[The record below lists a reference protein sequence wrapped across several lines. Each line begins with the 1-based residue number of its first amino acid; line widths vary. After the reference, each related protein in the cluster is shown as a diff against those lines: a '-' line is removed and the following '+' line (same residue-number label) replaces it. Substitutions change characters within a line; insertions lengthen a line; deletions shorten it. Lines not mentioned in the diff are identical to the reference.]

1 MSNMIGI
8 GLGTT
13 GERLRRQDLPPVP
26 PSSTTLTVDEVA
38 RLVARWYALGYP
50 HDKVTGRLN
59 ALLDGWRDVLIL
71 ASVDGKPRWVQR
83 PSYMSGQGAP

>member
-13 GERLRRQDLPPVP
+13 GERLRRQDLPPVA
-26 PSSTTLTVDEVA
+26 PSSTALTADEVA

-59 ALLDGWRDVLIL
+59 ALLDGWRDVLVL
-71 ASVDGKPRWVQR
+71 VTVDGAQRWAVR
-83 PSYMSGQGAP
+83 P